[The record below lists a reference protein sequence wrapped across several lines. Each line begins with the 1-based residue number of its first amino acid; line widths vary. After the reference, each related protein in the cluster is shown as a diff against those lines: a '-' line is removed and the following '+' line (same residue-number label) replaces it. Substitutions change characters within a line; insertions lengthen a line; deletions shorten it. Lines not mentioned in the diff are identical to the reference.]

1 MTYLPLPPLVLLGD
15 VPPALPPGAPWWAQY
30 AILAAPA
37 FGFWLFSSG
46 VDAFNAVVKKR
57 DADGLETS
65 PRVRMLL
72 AVLNVMAGNML
83 KGKRVVGE
91 EAAKAPEVKP

>member
-1 MTYLPLPPLVLLGD
+1 MTYFPLTPLVLLGD
-15 VPPALPPGAPWWAQY
+15 VPPAPPGAPWWAQY

-37 FGFWLFSSG
+37 LGLWLFSQV
-46 VDAFNAVVKKR
+46 VDGLNHVVKQR
-57 DADGLETS
+57 DADGVPTG
-65 PRVRMLL
+65 PRLRLVL

-91 EAAKAPEVKP
+91 ESKGGES